1 MIFFPALK
9 DVEGGRKLG
18 SLFDSWSLDLLE
30 VIRELGEGRER
41 RGSADCLEVSGSV
54 EEFISLGATVVKIN
68 PVEML
73 VSRIECL
80 GLRPLLRVRLGPFLS
95 SITGHGE
102 WCPDQF
108 RQTISMMTT
117 LGML

>member
-68 PVEML
+68 PVKML
-73 VSRIECL
+73 VGRVECL
-80 GLRPLLRVRLGPFLS
+80 ELGLFLRGRLS
-95 SITGHGE
+95 SLLSSVAGHNGYRS
-102 WCPDQF
+102 QF
-108 RQTISMMTT
+108 C
-117 LGML
+117 